1 MNMLL
6 NFDLKKM
13 IYTIYLAFYK
23 FLMKLC
29 VMCVIIEL
37 KNERLKLSPFL
48 LKGML
53 IHVDI

>member
-1 MNMLL
+1 MLL

-37 KNERLKLSPFL
+37 KNETLKLSPFL